1 MLNSICELL
10 DIKYPIIQGG
20 MAWISDANLS
30 SAVSNAG
37 GLGVIAAGNHNAEWL
52 RAEIKKA
59 RNLTSKPLGVNIMLL
74 SPHVNEVAQVVCEE
88 KVDVVITGA
97 GNPGTY
103 LNMWKEAGIKVIPVI
118 PSVALAR
125 RLEQKG
131 VDAVICEGM
140 EAGGHIGSLTTMALV
155 PQIVD
160 AVNIPVIAAG
170 GIADSRGVLAV
181 LALGATGV
189 QIGTRFLVAKECNIH
204 SNYKEK
210 VIKSRDRD
218 TVITGV
224 STGHPVR
231 SLKNKLTRE
240 YQKLEKSGA
249 SHEELNK
256 LGQGSLRKAAI
267 EGDMNFGSPMAG
279 QIAALVTKEQ
289 SVQEIIHDLIENIP
303 SVLTKIMEVN
313 KWAK

>member
-52 RAEIKKA
+52 RTEIKKA